1 MLGVTSSPGLS
12 TIKVFSIVVSSSE
25 RRGMVE
31 TSARALRTS
40 TRASAG
46 MTGSPDSLTL
56 EEG

>member
-1 MLGVTSSPGLS
+1 MTSSPGLS

>member
-1 MLGVTSSPGLS
+1 MTSSPGLS
-12 TIKVFSIVVSSSE
+12 TRRVLSMVVSSSE
-25 RRGMVE
+25 RRGIGEM
-31 TSARALRTS
+31 SARALRMS